1 LATKLKNIFRT
12 SAVKGVAFLLTV
24 LLLSAVLSYGLLF
37 LSDNPPDPEVLM
49 NSGYMESPRF
59 ARELV
64 YPALERLQNPG
75 TVEDFHYLMITE
87 EGPVSSLSP
96 ATEES
101 FRRFGT
107 GHIAYQAGRWIRPA
121 DDLVLT
127 QIHAGFPEGVREVH
141 LAFQEEVLARGETS
155 WQQDRQYLIPRVAGL
170 ASGLV
175 LSLILIVYLTAVT
188 GRRPGDDRL
197 HPGKTDRIWTEFLV
211 LALLT
216 VLPVWLVLMARLF
229 YPSMAGMLRLSVSM
243 VLSVTA
249 ITLCGFIWL
258 ALVRKLKAGTFLSHS
273 LLGTLVRSVTSF
285 FRSLFDGSAFS
296 GFPLTRSLFYRQTL
310 FIVLS
315 LALVLVFLLTLA
327 VATPLLFLP
336 IVLEILLVYAFI
348 SGNRKT
354 YQEIQQGMNE
364 SLEEKLRAERLKVDL
379 ITNVSHDLKT
389 PLTSLIS
396 YVDLLSRQEELGEES
411 REYVNIL
418 ADKSDRLQKIISDLF
433 DLARGTS
440 GNLPVTLETLDLGR
454 LLQQT
459 LGDMEDRIRESGLTF
474 RVRIPDGPHYIVS
487 DGSRLYRVFQ
497 NLLDNALKYAQPGTR
512 IFLELVQNTGTITAR
527 IINTAGYEMDFTADE
542 VLRRFSRGDASKEAG
557 GTGLGLSIAESFTRA
572 CNGTFQVFIDG
583 DQFRVELGFSAA
595 EPSSTLPE
603 KEPEGI
609 AG

>member
-1 LATKLKNIFRT
+1 MATKLRSIFRM
-12 SAVKGVAFLLTV
+12 SGVKAAAFLLAV
-24 LLLSAVLSYGLLF
+24 FLLSAVISYGLLF
-37 LSDNPPDPEVLM
+37 LSDDPPDPEVLM
-49 NSGYMESPRF
+49 YSGYMESPRF

-75 TVEDFHYLMITE
+75 AAEDFHYLMITE
-87 EGPVSSLSP
+87 DGPVSSVRP

-107 GHIAYQAGRWIRPA
+107 GHIAYLDGRWIRPA
-121 DDLVLT
+121 DEMVLSRI
-127 QIHAGFPEGVREVH
+127 QAGFPAEVREVH
-141 LAFQEEVLARGETS
+141 LAFPEDALVRGETR

-170 ASGLV
+170 AAGLV

-211 LALLT
+211 LGLLT

-229 YPSMAGMLRLSVSM
+229 FPSMAGMIRLGGAM

-273 LLGTLVRSVTSF
+273 LLGTLVRSVTRF

-315 LALVLVFLLTLA
+315 LVLVLFFLLTLA
-327 VATPLLFLP
+327 VATPLFFLP
-336 IVLEILLVYAFI
+336 ILLEVLLVYAYI

-411 REYVNIL
+411 REYVRIL
-418 ADKSDRLQKIISDLF
+418 ADKSERLQKIISDLF

-440 GNLPVTLETLDLGR
+440 GNLPVNLEKLDLGR
-454 LLQQT
+454 LLRQT
-459 LGDMEDRIRESGLTF
+459 LGDMEDRIRASGLTIKT
-474 RVRIPDGPHYIVS
+474 RLPEEPHLILS

-497 NLLDNALKYAQPGTR
+497 NLLDNALTYSQPGTR
-512 IFLELVQNTGTITAR
+512 IFLELARSGETVCAR

-542 VLRRFSRGDASKEAG
+542 VLRRFSRGDASQGAG

-572 CNGTFQVFIDG
+572 SGGTLQVFIDG
-583 DQFRVELGFSAA
+583 DQFRVELRFPAA
-595 EPSSTLPE
+595 GSSTCLPE
-603 KEPEGI
+603 ERTESGTE
-609 AG
+609 